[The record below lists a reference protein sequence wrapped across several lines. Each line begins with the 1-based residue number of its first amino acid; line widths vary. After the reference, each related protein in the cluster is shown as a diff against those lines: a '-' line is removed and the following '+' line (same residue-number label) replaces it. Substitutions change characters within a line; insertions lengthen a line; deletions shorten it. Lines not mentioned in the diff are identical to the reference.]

1 MKHIKLIF
9 EADIIE
15 DPADSLNLPGETDY
29 SALSSDELMILID
42 QAAADNDF
50 KEVERLN
57 FYLRKELNP
66 NAAPD
71 LLTIEGYVY
80 LNESVAEAKLILR
93 KLADEEISRARTEID
108 KTVEALPQEEQE
120 AAYSEAV
127 KEIEDSFYRH
137 PDYLEIQD
145 IFKSSPKYIGT
156 FVMFRFIQGA
166 PIEQLRQLAN
176 LIIQLRLNLDELPKQ
191 PDEYAKIKNRA
202 GEVPGYEKL
211 GDELNRLLELSRGR
225 WLVKAL
231 PKVACSTSAHIS
243 AGLGPVNLRELY
255 AAATKEKK
263 NELLRLAAQINDLD
277 KPALIAAIRIELSGK
292 PSIDAIIT
300 DLSQK
305 LNSANTDR
313 GELYQKAVEA
323 YPSVAVLYDGPN
335 HLVFSFRTDAQ
346 LPYLCGKAAGW
357 CIQPE
362 WYNSGFAGRF
372 WSYASGSLQLGV
384 LDYSVDSTTD
394 FHTVGFTISPNG
406 TVSSSCNQPNRCAL
420 ITGENYKE
428 MMKGWSASGESH
440 AYPQD
445 VIDAISLV
453 FDAEVKT
460 KTSTDAIY
468 KKIFEFS
475 RNEKDKSE
483 AMKKTILGLVRNT
496 EDLMKSTNSS
506 FGDISAQE
514 NINKQVI
521 AAELKNLRNS
531 SVIKEVQQEYID
543 RAKNKGLISPA
554 DVKIFEIVM
563 DASAAALTD
572 QLIKNIKD
580 RNTTFIN
587 KISEMLPKAKSLS
600 PATLD
605 RWKEVVN
612 TITDANTYLDSM
624 ILKIQG
630 NNEKK

>member
-1 MKHIKLIF
+1 MKHLKLIF

-29 SALSSDELMILID
+29 SALSSDELMMLID

-66 NAAPD
+66 NTTPD
-71 LLTIEGYVY
+71 LLTIEGYIH
-80 LNESVAEAKLILR
+80 LNESVAESKLILR
-93 KLADEEISRARTEID
+93 KLADDEIRRARPEID
-108 KTVEALPQEEQE
+108 KAVEALPQEEQE
-120 AAYSEAV
+120 AAYTQAV
-127 KEIEDSFYRH
+127 KEIEESFYRH

-145 IFKSSPKYIGT
+145 IFKSSPKYIST
-156 FVMFRFIQGA
+156 FVIFRFIQGA
-166 PIEQLRQLAN
+166 PIEQLRQVAN
-176 LIIQLRLNLDELPKQ
+176 LIIQLRLNLDELPKT

-202 GEVPGYEKL
+202 GEAPGYEQL
-211 GDELNRLLELSRGR
+211 GDDLNRLLELSRGR

-231 PKVACSTSAHIS
+231 PKVACSTDAHVS

-277 KPALIAAIRIELSGK
+277 KPALISAIRLELSGK

-313 GELYQKAVEA
+313 GDLYQKAVEA

-357 CIQPE
+357 CIQPA
-362 WYNSGFAGRF
+362 WYNPGYAGLF
-372 WSYASGSLQLGV
+372 WNYASGSLQLGV
-384 LDYSVDSTTD
+384 LDYSVDSTNN
-394 FHTVGFTISPNG
+394 FHTVGWTIYPNG
-406 TVSSSCNQPNRCAL
+406 SVNTACNQPNRCAN
-420 ITGENYKE
+420 GGNYKE

-460 KTSTDAIY
+460 KTATDAIY

-475 RNEKDKSE
+475 KSERDKSE

-496 EDLMKSTNSS
+496 DDLMKSTNSS

-531 SVIKEVQQEYID
+531 DIIKEVQQEYID
-543 RAKNKGLISPA
+543 KAKNKGLISPA

-563 DASAAALTD
+563 EASAAALTD

>member
-1 MKHIKLIF
+1 MKHLKLIF
-9 EADIIE
+9 ETDIIE

-29 SALSSDELMILID
+29 SALSSDELMMLID

-66 NAAPD
+66 NTTPD
-71 LLTIEGYVY
+71 LLTIEGYVH
-80 LNESVAEAKLILR
+80 LNESVAESKLILR
-93 KLADEEISRARTEID
+93 KLADDEIRRARPEID
-108 KTVEALPQEEQE
+108 RTVDALPQEEQE
-120 AAYSEAV
+120 AAYIQAV

-145 IFKSSPKYIGT
+145 IFKSSPKYIST
-156 FVMFRFIQGA
+156 FVIFRFIQGA
-166 PIEQLRQLAN
+166 TMMELRQVAN
-176 LIIQLRLNLDELPKQ
+176 LLIQLRLSLDELPKK
-191 PDEYAKIKNRA
+191 PDEYAKIKNSDGNTPGHEQL
-202 GEVPGYEKL
+202 GE
-211 GDELNRLLELSRGR
+211 ELVRLLELSRGR

-231 PKVACSTSAHIS
+231 PKVACSTDAHIS

-277 KPALIAAIRIELSGK
+277 KPALINAIRLELSGK
-292 PSIDAIIT
+292 PSIDEIIK
-300 DLSQK
+300 DLNQK

-313 GELYQKAVEA
+313 GDLYQKAVDA

-346 LPYLCGKAAGW
+346 LPYLCGKASGW
-357 CIQPE
+357 CIHPA
-362 WYNSGFAGRF
+362 WYNTNMGGRF
-372 WSYASGSLQLGV
+372 WSYASGSLQLGI
-384 LDYSVDSTTD
+384 LDYSVDATND
-394 FHTVGFTISPNG
+394 YHTVGWTISPNG
-406 TVSSSCNQPNRCAL
+406 SVSSTCNQPNRCES
-420 ITGENYKE
+420 GSNYKE
-428 MMKGWSASGESH
+428 MMKGWRTSSGTHS
-440 AYPQD
+440 YPKD

-453 FDAEVKT
+453 FDTEVKG

-468 KKIFEFS
+468 KKIFQFS
-475 RNEKDKSE
+475 QNEKDKSE

-496 EDLMKSTNSS
+496 EDLMKSTSSS

-531 SVIKEVQQEYID
+531 DIIKEVQQEYID
-543 RAKNKGLISPA
+543 KAKNKGLISPA

-563 DASAAALTD
+563 EASAAALTD